1 MTKLITTAIIGIS
14 EAATKVDT
22 FKVLV
27 TEHAKCA
34 KTYASAGAAII
45 LKTFF

>member
-14 EAATKVDT
+14 EAATKIDNFT
-22 FKVLV
+22 TLF

-34 KTYASAGAAII
+34 KTYASAGATIF
-45 LKTFF
+45 LKTIL